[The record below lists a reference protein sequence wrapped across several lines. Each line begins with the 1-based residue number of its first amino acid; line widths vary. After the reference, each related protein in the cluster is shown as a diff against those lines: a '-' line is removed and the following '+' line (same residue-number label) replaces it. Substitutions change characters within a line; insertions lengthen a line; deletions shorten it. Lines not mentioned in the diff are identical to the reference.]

1 MGLGRDLPTALS
13 ACREVDK
20 LLKMSPRLTS
30 PRVSSCRSHSVLE
43 HLSTLLVAVR
53 MLTKL
58 RGVPFLEELGV
69 LSAFQCFTLGVISYL

>member
-1 MGLGRDLPTALS
+1 
-13 ACREVDK
+13 
-20 LLKMSPRLTS
+20 MSPRLTS

-58 RGVPFLEELGV
+58 RGVPFLEELAV